1 MNYMSEPPGRRL
13 AIKPHNLKA
22 QMFSAARWMA
32 TSCSNMMAGLG
43 YDMLRE
49 DDFALFTVLDNGHI
63 TIEDLSSRLSLPI
76 SDTRDRVNH
85 LETLGFLKL
94 TRQASLDNKKQVTF
108 TDAGWQLINDLSN
121 VVTQVE
127 LVLSQRIGISDV
139 NNIRSIFSS
148 NWGPTL
154 QESDLFLNERTLPK
168 FNTKLDL

>member
-13 AIKPHNLKA
+13 ACRPHNLKA
-22 QMFSAARWMA
+22 QMFSASRWMA
-32 TSCSNMMAGLG
+32 TSCTNMMAGLG
-43 YDMLRE
+43 YDILEE
-49 DDFALFTVLDNGHI
+49 DDFALFTALDNGHI
-63 TIEDLSSRLSLPI
+63 TIEDLSTRLAWPI
-76 SDTRDRVNH
+76 AETKDRVNH
-85 LETLGFLKL
+85 IETLGFLKIKREL
-94 TRQASLDNKKQVTF
+94 SSDNRKQITF

-154 QESDLFLNERTLPK
+154 QESDLFLNERTLPEFK
-168 FNTKLDL
+168 S